1 MENEAPEG
9 RELNKAEAG
18 AMAPAL
24 LQYKVN
30 AMRLSKTTLLR
41 LLLVLL
47 VLALIAVG
55 GYILW
60 QEHQYGV
67 SEEYYDSLRNTG
79 LVKGAWKA

>member
-1 MENEAPEG
+1 MS
-9 RELNKAEAG
+9 
-18 AMAPAL
+18 PAL

-60 QEHQYGV
+60 QEYQYGV
-67 SEEYYDSLRNTG
+67 SEKYYDSLRNTG
-79 LVKGAWKA
+79 LLKGGWRL

>member
-1 MENEAPEG
+1 M
-9 RELNKAEAG
+9 KCDK
-18 AMAPAL
+18 M
-24 LQYKVN
+24 
-30 AMRLSKTTLLR
+30 TLLR

-79 LVKGAWKA
+79 LLKGGWLL

>member
-1 MENEAPEG
+1 MKHDN
-9 RELNKAEAG
+9 
-18 AMAPAL
+18 
-24 LQYKVN
+24 
-30 AMRLSKTTLLR
+30 TTLLR

-67 SEEYYDSLRNTG
+67 SEDYYDSLRNTG
-79 LVKGAWKA
+79 LLKGGWRL

>member
-1 MENEAPEG
+1 MKN
-9 RELNKAEAG
+9 NK
-18 AMAPAL
+18 M
-24 LQYKVN
+24 
-30 AMRLSKTTLLR
+30 MLLR

-47 VLALIAVG
+47 VLALMAVG

-79 LVKGAWKA
+79 LLKGGWQL

>member
-1 MENEAPEG
+1 MKRKKIP
-9 RELNKAEAG
+9 
-18 AMAPAL
+18 
-24 LQYKVN
+24 
-30 AMRLSKTTLLR
+30 LLR
-41 LLLVLL
+41 ALLVLL

-79 LVKGAWKA
+79 LKGGWLL

>member
-1 MENEAPEG
+1 
-9 RELNKAEAG
+9 
-18 AMAPAL
+18 
-24 LQYKVN
+24 
-30 AMRLSKTTLLR
+30 MRLSKTTLLR

-79 LVKGAWKA
+79 LLKGRWRL

>member
-1 MENEAPEG
+1 M
-9 RELNKAEAG
+9 KDDK
-18 AMAPAL
+18 M
-24 LQYKVN
+24 
-30 AMRLSKTTLLR
+30 TLLR

-79 LVKGAWKA
+79 LLKGRWRL